1 MRKSKN
7 EIMLAVLIGADG
19 DCQFS
24 CQHAHNTSWIYSN
37 FIIDN
42 LRRIQDPKLVG
53 VNYKKIKSMDSII

>member
-42 LRRIQDPKLVG
+42 LRRIQDPKL
-53 VNYKKIKSMDSII
+53 ITL